1 MKNSYIKMRNSGQY
15 DLNWFYNYYND
26 NKPSI
31 DINNFSMI
39 FNMGNLD
46 KILEHL
52 DKVFELT
59 TINDKN
65 GKFIKI
71 CK

>member
-1 MKNSYIKMRNSGQY
+1 MKTEYIEMRNSGKY
-15 DLNWFYNYYND
+15 DLNWFHNYYND
-26 NKPSI
+26 NKPNI
-31 DINNFSMI
+31 DINNFAMV

-65 GKFIKI
+65 GKFIKV
-71 CK
+71 CE

>member
-1 MKNSYIKMRNSGQY
+1 MV
-15 DLNWFYNYYND
+15 
-26 NKPSI
+26 
-31 DINNFSMI
+31 

-46 KILEHL
+46 SVLEHL
-52 DKVFELT
+52 DKQFELT
-59 TINDKN
+59 TLTDNN

>member
-15 DLNWFYNYYND
+15 NLNWFLDYYND

-46 KILEHL
+46 SVLEHL
-52 DKVFELT
+52 DKEFELT
-59 TINDKN
+59 TLTDNN
-65 GKFIKI
+65 NKFIKV

>member
-26 NKPSI
+26 NKPNI

-65 GKFIKI
+65 GKLIKI

>member
-46 KILEHL
+46 SVLEHL
-52 DKVFELT
+52 DKEFELT
-59 TINDKN
+59 TLTDNNNKS
-65 GKFIKI
+65 IKV

>member
-26 NKPSI
+26 NKPNL
-31 DINNFSMI
+31 DINNFQMV

-59 TINDKN
+59 TLTDIN
-65 GKFIKI
+65 GKFIKVL
-71 CK
+71 

>member
-1 MKNSYIKMRNSGQY
+1 MKAKYIQMRNSQRY
-15 DLNWFYNYYND
+15 DLNWFYDYYND
-26 NKPSI
+26 NKPNI

-39 FNMGNLD
+39 FNMGDLN

-59 TINDKN
+59 ILTDIN

-71 CK
+71 CE

>member
-1 MKNSYIKMRNSGQY
+1 MRTEYIRMRNSGKY
-15 DLNWFYNYYND
+15 NIDWFHEYYNN

-39 FNMGNLD
+39 FNMGSLD

-52 DKVFELT
+52 DKHFELT
-59 TINDKN
+59 TLTDNN
-65 GKFIKI
+65 NKFIKV
-71 CK
+71 CE